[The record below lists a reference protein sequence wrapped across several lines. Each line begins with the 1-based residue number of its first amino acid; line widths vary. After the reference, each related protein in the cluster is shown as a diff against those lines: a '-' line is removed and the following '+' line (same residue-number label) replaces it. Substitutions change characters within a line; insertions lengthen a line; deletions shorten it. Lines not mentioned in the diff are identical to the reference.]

1 MARRAQSERFLAPH
15 TLDASLLLALCKG
28 LRLLFTG
35 MPAALTDQHAHVFGS
50 LRIVAVGVNKV
61 LQEELHRACA
71 PAAILNARKAGAV
84 SSVSW
89 GGLRAACMHMQQ
101 AACLCRRH
109 SWQAAPLWA
118 AAASEGDAG
127 ASGRCGGQ
135 CLASKQPSAPG
146 VPRLNLNATLPV
158 QCAACQCMPKRARDN
173 HWCLISTWARRRQ
186 AMSRS
191 STPCCMGHQLTTT
204 AAMIG

>member
-1 MARRAQSERFLAPH
+1 MRQQQVACSVKIARFSLAPLQRHPAPPPACGSGGSRCLAAHAQASRMARRAQSERFLAPH

-109 SWQAAPLWA
+109 SWQAAP
-118 AAASEGDAG
+118 
-127 ASGRCGGQ
+127 
-135 CLASKQPSAPG
+135 
-146 VPRLNLNATLPV
+146 
-158 QCAACQCMPKRARDN
+158 
-173 HWCLISTWARRRQ
+173 
-186 AMSRS
+186 
-191 STPCCMGHQLTTT
+191 
-204 AAMIG
+204 